1 MLFNSF
7 VFWGFF
13 ALVLTLY
20 RVLPHRAQNWLLLV
34 ASYVF
39 YAYWDWRFLGLIFFS
54 TAVDYYLGGALAAT
68 HEQRKRRL
76 LLISS
81 VVVNLTVLGFF
92 KYYGFFVT
100 EANAALTS
108 IGLTSALPVLQI
120 VLPVGISFYTFQSL
134 SYTVDIYRGH
144 TQPANSLPEF
154 ALYVAFFPQ
163 LVAGP
168 IERSSTL
175 LPQVIAPRV
184 MDRIGLA
191 EGIYLILLGLLK
203 KVVVADNMAVIVNQV
218 FSRPTDMLTGVEVL
232 VGVYA
237 FAFQIYGDFS
247 GYSNIAQG
255 LARIMGFRLSW
266 NFRMPYFSTSPS
278 DFWNR
283 WHISLSS
290 WLRDYLY
297 IPLGG
302 NRGGAYKT
310 YRNLALTML
319 LGGLW
324 HGAAW
329 TFIFWGAFHALI
341 LIIYRLVPSLAGT
354 PAVVGHPLNGALA
367 THAGTLLR
375 IVLMFHLV
383 CFSWLLFRAEGM
395 GQVWK
400 MLSVMAA
407 DFRATPFAWFALG
420 MLAFI
425 ALPLLAYEAW
435 LERHDN
441 QLVILERGVWLQS
454 GVILYFMLMLLIFP
468 PIQQQAFIYFQF

>member
-7 VFWGFF
+7 IFWGFF
-13 ALVLTLY
+13 ALVLALY

-34 ASYVF
+34 ASYMF
-39 YAYWDWRFLGLIFFS
+39 YGYWDWRFLGLIFFS
-54 TAVDYYLGGALAAT
+54 TAVDYYLGGALAEAND
-68 HEQRKRRL
+68 QRKRRV

-100 EANAALTS
+100 EANAALAS

-144 TQPANSLPEF
+144 TQPSKSLPDF
-154 ALYVAFFPQ
+154 ALYVSFFPQ

-168 IERSSTL
+168 IERSSAL
-175 LPQVIAPRV
+175 LPQVLAPRV
-184 MDRIGLA
+184 MDRTGLA

-218 FSRPTDMLTGVEVL
+218 FSRPTDTLTGVEVL

-329 TFIFWGAFHALI
+329 TFVFWGAFHGLI
-341 LIIYRLVPSLAGT
+341 LILYRLVPSLGATPPVAGR
-354 PAVVGHPLNGALA
+354 PLNWSLA
-367 THAGTLLR
+367 TRAGTLLR
-375 IVLMFHLV
+375 MALMFHLV

-395 GQVWK
+395 GQVWQ
-400 MLSVMAA
+400 MLGVMAA

-420 MLAFI
+420 MLAFL

-441 QLVILERGVWLQS
+441 QLVILERGAWLQS
-454 GVILYFMLMLLIFP
+454 GVLLYFMLMLLVFP
-468 PIQQQAFIYFQF
+468 PIQRQAFIYFQF

>member
-7 VFWGFF
+7 IFWGFF
-13 ALVLTLY
+13 VLVLALY

-39 YAYWDWRFLGLIFFS
+39 YGYWDWRFLALIFFS
-54 TAVDYYLGGALAAT
+54 TAVDYYLGSAIADSGD
-68 HEQRKRRL
+68 QRKRRL
-76 LLISS
+76 LLVTS

-100 EANAALTS
+100 EANAALAA

-134 SYTVDIYRGH
+134 SYTVDVYRGQ
-144 TQPANSLPEF
+144 TQAARSLADF
-154 ALYVAFFPQ
+154 ALYVSFFPQ

-168 IERSSTL
+168 IERSSAL
-175 LPQVIAPRV
+175 LPQVLTPRV
-184 MDRIGLA
+184 MDRPGLA
-191 EGIYLILLGLLK
+191 EGIYLILLGLVK
-203 KVVVADNMAVIVNQV
+203 KVVVADNMAVIANHV
-218 FSRPTDMLTGVEVL
+218 FSRPADSLTGVEVL

-266 NFRMPYFSTSPS
+266 NFHMPYFSTSPS

-302 NRGGAYKT
+302 NRDGAYKT

-329 TFIFWGAFHALI
+329 TFVVWGAFHGLI
-341 LIIYRLVPSLAGT
+341 LIVYRVMPWLGGTVSSGDRTSVGSALPDAGR
-354 PAVVGHPLNGALA
+354 
-367 THAGTLLR
+367 LLR
-375 IVLMFHLV
+375 MVLMFHLV

-395 GQVWK
+395 GQVWQ
-400 MLSVMAA
+400 MLGVMAG
-407 DFRATPFAWFALG
+407 DFRATPFAWFGLG
-420 MLAFI
+420 MLAFV

-435 LERHDN
+435 LERHQN

-454 GVILYFMLMLLIFP
+454 AVLLYFLLMLIVFP
-468 PIQQQAFIYFQF
+468 PIQRQAFIYFQF